1 METLAK
7 QRIKGVVKYHFGFDP
22 EESDIEWIDKMLSN
36 SYGAMHEQRV
46 IGELATNNLTNGL
59 LKHRDR
65 LGSLEFERIWLE
77 KHVFKYLT
85 FASMCFRA
93 GIPAGT
99 ISLCRTAIESGIRER
114 LAEELARKE
123 VTDESS
129 LPRAIRDNLSRLEH
143 NVKLWKLIDEAKKNG
158 VLGGQ
163 DIEEAFQE
171 LGGREILDKF
181 IHGDVVWMVN
191 FAKGRKKVEVIGA
204 KDELQEYKIISEGE
218 ISQIAFKALKAS
230 YGIAEILYFKN

>member
-1 METLAK
+1 
-7 QRIKGVVKYHFGFDP
+7 
-22 EESDIEWIDKMLSN
+22 MLSN

-46 IGELATNNLTNGL
+46 IEELATNNLTNGL

-65 LGSLEFERIWLE
+65 LGTSEFERIWLE
-77 KHVFKYLT
+77 KDAFKYLT

-99 ISLCRTAIESGIRER
+99 ISLCRTAIKSGIRER

-129 LPRAIRDNLSRLEH
+129 LSRAIRDNLSRLEH
-143 NVKLWKLIDEAKKNG
+143 NIKLWKLIDEAKKNG
-158 VLGGQ
+158 VLGGR

-181 IHGDVVWMVN
+181 IHGDVLT
-191 FAKGRKKVEVIGA
+191 AH
-204 KDELQEYKIISEGE
+204 L
-218 ISQIAFKALKAS
+218 L
-230 YGIAEILYFKN
+230 ILLPQLY